1 MLVVIF
7 SERGRDR
14 DGADEDPERDREE
27 SEERAEER
35 DEDRDRDREE
45 DERHRRGIPD
55 PIPSRIDPRPLA
67 QALHPHLAG
76 RPADG
81 SAVPASTPS
90 TIVWSSAGDEVVV
103 HLDSLQIRILD
114 GAVVASLDLE
124 SDQTGRAPVTVRFA
138 LAGQDPAAGLI
149 ATTDEVPGGH
159 PVLAARW
166 GTAVQEAVWASW
178 LCLASDH
185 AAQNGFAPHGLSAV
199 HGALRLHMG
208 SPFQLTAQM
217 PR

>member
-7 SERGRDR
+7 SERGRNGSDEDRGRDR
-14 DGADEDPERDREE
+14 DEP
-27 SEERAEER
+27 EER
-35 DEDRDRDREE
+35 DEEEE

-55 PIPSRIDPRPLA
+55 PIPSRFDPRPLA

-90 TIVWSSAGDEVVV
+90 TIVWSSAGDEVIV
-103 HLDSLQIRILD
+103 HLDSLQVRILD
-114 GAVVASLDLE
+114 GAVVASMDLE

-166 GTAVQEAVWASW
+166 GTAVQEAVWAS
-178 LCLASDH
+178 LLGLASDH

-208 SPFQLTAQM
+208 SPFQLTAQV